1 MSEQIT
7 KEKYMADK
15 RADINNYENLLKAVL
30 ALKKYFEEEKN
41 AQFYFGGHLIN
52 SQKKENPNYKGDTPD
67 IIVETSSKS
76 LLGEAKKSLPDPST
90 FVSKE
95 QYIKS
100 VIENKI
106 MAQLKKYDADFEN
119 LKIKDHD
126 VFLLV
131 PEHNNDALGI
141 LKFDYLDKDKHFQNK
156 FFLLVYNIGLL
167 ANTKSIMVKLDYG
180 ECSDS
185 LLLDKLKR
193 AIRYN
198 EGDLAKELAKFKI
211 FEENEN
217 STPVEYILTILWT
230 SIIPE
235 ILKANDKEQI
245 LERYAKKENKFTV
258 KLSSLMDYLNKL
270 YTLPTYPKSD
280 IMHHND
286 RNQFKT
292 KPVKDA
298 MKILIKV
305 GLATELQKEN
315 SDVSWEIH
323 HKPLPEKDEMNYF
336 IGKSYETLNE
346 RKEIDATGIEKLDK
360 FMK

>member
-156 FFLLVYNIGLL
+156 FLFPEKQQGIH
-167 ANTKSIMVKLDYG
+167 
-180 ECSDS
+180 S
-185 LLLDKLKR
+185 LFEKF
-193 AIRYN
+193 
-198 EGDLAKELAKFKI
+198 KELMKYLRKDLGVAL
-211 FEENEN
+211 
-217 STPVEYILTILWT
+217 S
-230 SIIPE
+230 
-235 ILKANDKEQI
+235 LKM
-245 LERYAKKENKFTV
+245 LE
-258 KLSSLMDYLNKL
+258 
-270 YTLPTYPKSD
+270 
-280 IMHHND
+280 
-286 RNQFKT
+286 
-292 KPVKDA
+292 
-298 MKILIKV
+298 
-305 GLATELQKEN
+305 
-315 SDVSWEIH
+315 
-323 HKPLPEKDEMNYF
+323 HKHGES
-336 IGKSYETLNE
+336 GKRVRGWS
-346 RKEIDATGIEKLDK
+346 
-360 FMK
+360 

>member
-156 FFLLVYNIGLL
+156 FKESHGSAKIGEQKTSCLRFAKIKKDL
-167 ANTKSIMVKLDYG
+167 GWSPKTNFKDGVK
-180 ECSDS
+180 
-185 LLLDKLKR
+185 KT
-193 AIRYN
+193 
-198 EGDLAKELAKFKI
+198 
-211 FEENEN
+211 FEWFREN
-217 STPVEYILTILWT
+217 S
-230 SIIPE
+230 
-235 ILKANDKEQI
+235 Q
-245 LERYAKKENKFTV
+245 
-258 KLSSLMDYLNKL
+258 
-270 YTLPTYPKSD
+270 
-280 IMHHND
+280 
-286 RNQFKT
+286 
-292 KPVKDA
+292 
-298 MKILIKV
+298 
-305 GLATELQKEN
+305 
-315 SDVSWEIH
+315 
-323 HKPLPEKDEMNYF
+323 
-336 IGKSYETLNE
+336 
-346 RKEIDATGIEKLDK
+346 
-360 FMK
+360 